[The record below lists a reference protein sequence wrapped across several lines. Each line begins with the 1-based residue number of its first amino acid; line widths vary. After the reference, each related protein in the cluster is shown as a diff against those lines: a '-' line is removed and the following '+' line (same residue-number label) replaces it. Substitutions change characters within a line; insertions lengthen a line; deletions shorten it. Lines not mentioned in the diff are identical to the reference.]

1 MSVAISIF
9 PIPYEITSVNL
20 LPRNDITTQPPKG
33 EGWGEGESEDIAI
46 MNLIL
51 IVGMGNGEQLF

>member
-33 EGWGEGESEDIAI
+33 EGWGKGESEDIAI
-46 MNLIL
+46 IYEFDFNSR
-51 IVGMGNGEQLF
+51 NGKW